1 MTSLSVQ
8 TPNSLIPHPPE
19 SPSPVVVNA
28 FRSEDAERWD
38 RFVLGQRSGSLFHQ
52 IAWKRVL
59 ERTFGHQ
66 AQYFY
71 GERDGQIV
79 GVAPVFLVSNWM
91 VGRCL
96 ISSPLASYG
105 GICAGDPEAGQALLE
120 HLKQRAKDQQVDYL
134 ELRNQDGGALSGF
147 VPNTRYTSFSMPLSK
162 DPQAVLKGLPKD
174 IRYMIRK
181 AEKAGLHIRRGPEL
195 LDEFYRLFAI
205 NMRRLGT
212 PVFPRALFVN
222 LLEEFGKQID
232 VLVVYAGSEPVA
244 SAVSFIFRDTMHPYY
259 IGGLPVARDLAA
271 NNFLWWELMKFAAES
286 GMSTFDF
293 GRSKKGTGAYA
304 FKKKWNPTITDL
316 DYQVF
321 LVKRKTAPNFSPANP
336 KFEAA
341 TQVWSRLPLWLT
353 NRLGPRVVRWFP

>member
-8 TPNSLIPHPPE
+8 AANTPTIDPPA
-19 SPSPVVVNA
+19 SSAPVVVRA
-28 FRSEDAERWD
+28 FEKQDAERWD
-38 RFVLGQRSGSLFHQ
+38 RFVLEHPAGTFFHQ
-52 IAWKRVL
+52 MAWKRVV
-59 ERTFGHQ
+59 ERTFAHQ
-66 AQYFY
+66 ARYVF
-71 GERDGQIV
+71 GERDGRIV
-79 GVAPVFLVSNWM
+79 AVAPVFMVSNWM

-96 ISSPLASYG
+96 VSSPLASYG
-105 GICAGDPEAGQALLE
+105 GICAEDSEAEKALLE
-120 HLKQRAKDQQVDYL
+120 FLKRQAQEQQVDYL
-134 ELRNQDGGALSGF
+134 ELRNPAGGTLPGF
-147 VPNTRYTSFSMPLSK
+147 VPNPRYSNFSLSLTK
-162 DPQAVLKGLPKD
+162 DPEAVLKGLPKD

-181 AEKAGLHIRRGPEL
+181 AEKADLRVRRGPEL
-195 LDEFYRLFAI
+195 LDEFYKLFTI

-244 SAVSFIFRDTMHPYY
+244 SAVSFLFRDTMHPYY
-259 IGGLPVARDLAA
+259 IGGLPLARTLAA
-271 NNFLWWELMKFAAES
+271 NNFLWWELIKFAAQS
-286 GMSTFDF
+286 GMNTFDF

-304 FKKKWNPTITDL
+304 FKKKWNPRITDL

-336 KFEAA
+336 KFEVA

-353 NRLGPRVVRWFP
+353 NRLGPRVVRWIP